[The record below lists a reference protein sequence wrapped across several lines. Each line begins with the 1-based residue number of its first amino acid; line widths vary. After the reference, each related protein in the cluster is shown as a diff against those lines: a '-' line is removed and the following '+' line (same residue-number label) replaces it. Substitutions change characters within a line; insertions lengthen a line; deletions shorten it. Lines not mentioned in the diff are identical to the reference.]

1 MDKDTTEANK
11 DRWLYRGFKTPWE
24 LFVLVVVGVALISA
38 YGGYKAAKWE
48 LEHTVC
54 GSYTKG
60 HSDWHGWLSVKHG
73 ISRCFYVESE
83 YPWRVRHGVIQVNGE

>member
-24 LFVLVVVGVALISA
+24 LFVLVVLGVALISA

-60 HSDWHGWLSVKHG
+60 HSDWHGWLSVKDG
-73 ISRCFYVESE
+73 ISRCFYVESA
-83 YPWRVRHGVIQVNGE
+83 YPWRVRHGVIQVDGK

>member
-1 MDKDTTEANK
+1 MDKDTTEDNK
-11 DRWLYRGFKTPWE
+11 DRWLYRGSKTPWE
-24 LFVLVVVGVALISA
+24 LFILVVLGVALISA

-54 GSYTKG
+54 GSYQKA
-60 HSDWHGWLSVKHG
+60 HSYWHGWLSVKDG
-73 ISRCFYVESE
+73 VSRCFWVESA

>member
-11 DRWLYRGFKTPWE
+11 DRWLHKRSKTPWE
-24 LFVLVVVGVALISA
+24 LFILVVLGVALISA

-54 GSYTKG
+54 NSYQKG
-60 HSDWHGWLSVKHG
+60 HSYWHGWLSVKDG
-73 ISRCFYVESE
+73 VSRCFWLESE
-83 YPWRVRHGVIQVNGE
+83 FPWRVRHGVALVNGE